1 MDPNHSYP
9 SRSGP
14 SRSSLWRP
22 HNRFLP
28 QWHHSPQIASQSTIL
43 SLTLLTWFPRYANF
57 MQPWLTPICHGHV
70 SVLVLILHRT
80 KILHITVGKKCQS
93 FMNSN
98 SKSWKLLLVTDTKSF
113 RKHVFKKLISKK
125 HEVTSIK
132 VNTLSLL
139 LKIWVPHI
147 ANIMNLFV
155 FLIKNTER

>member
-1 MDPNHSYP
+1 MKTAQSLPSTMAPLPPNRITINYP
-9 SRSGP
+9 FSD
-14 SRSSLWRP
+14 SSDVI
-22 HNRFLP
+22 
-28 QWHHSPQIASQSTIL
+28 SKI
-43 SLTLLTWFPRYANF
+43 ANF

-80 KILHITVGKKCQS
+80 KILHITLGKKCQS